1 MLRFVPTLRSFF
13 LEHFASGASKADST
27 TAIHIE
33 ISSWGMMGWVNSMC
47 MLADGAKGTQEACC
61 RHWPLVLSSRW
72 MGTLVAPLIQPTTIA
87 IKGSKQC
94 NAQAV
99 QGSEQRV
106 YNIDCQFQCWTE
118 AVIDVGFCVKHSEF
132 ASATLGSI
140 SCKAFFAS
148 KMVYALVVE
157 RLERTG
163 PFSDGLLIIRQRC

>member
-1 MLRFVPTLRSFF
+1 MGSGLEQPTWLNSTITGRDDVDLS
-13 LEHFASGASKADST
+13 LHVARADST

-33 ISSWGMMGWVNSMC
+33 ISSWGVMGWVNSMC
-47 MLADGAKGTQEACC
+47 MVADGAKGTQEACC

-106 YNIDCQFQCWTE
+106 
-118 AVIDVGFCVKHSEF
+118 
-132 ASATLGSI
+132 
-140 SCKAFFAS
+140 
-148 KMVYALVVE
+148 
-157 RLERTG
+157 
-163 PFSDGLLIIRQRC
+163 

>member
-1 MLRFVPTLRSFF
+1 MWISPFTWRELLTEKRPDEAAAFLQVVPCWVLCRRCVHFF
-13 LEHFASGASKADST
+13 SSHVLKKEHFASGASKADST

-33 ISSWGMMGWVNSMC
+33 ISSWGVMGWVNSMC
-47 MLADGAKGTQEACC
+47 MVADGAKGTQEACC

-106 YNIDCQFQCWTE
+106 
-118 AVIDVGFCVKHSEF
+118 
-132 ASATLGSI
+132 
-140 SCKAFFAS
+140 
-148 KMVYALVVE
+148 
-157 RLERTG
+157 
-163 PFSDGLLIIRQRC
+163 